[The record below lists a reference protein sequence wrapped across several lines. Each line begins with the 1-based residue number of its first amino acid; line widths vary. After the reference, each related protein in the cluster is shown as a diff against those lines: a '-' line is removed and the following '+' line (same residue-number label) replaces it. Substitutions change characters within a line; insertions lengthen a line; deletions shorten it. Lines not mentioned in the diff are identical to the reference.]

1 MSMMIPNRIHVSITK
16 ARMNREAKAR
26 VLSCKRSLA
35 KSSSKTSRSSSAT
48 GAKNSSAVRKGSSS
62 TSTRLGNQSATQSLL
77 NNLFGQSSTT
87 AAEQL
92 AENRTKQ
99 MLYTRMETAARM
111 TAQSA
116 DNLLKTGED
125 SIFGQDDEAQMKT
138 EAVAE
143 VKNFV
148 NNYNLMLGRLNSSGE
163 NTDTAYSKKLSAY
176 VTGSAKAL
184 EKIGITAGSSGI
196 LSLDEKKL
204 KGAETADIK
213 AVFHGKDSFGEKVGK
228 QAENIRDMAE
238 EKVTALE
245 KNSYYSSANYTR
257 YGTSV
262 TGYDTGSYHSKA

>member
-1 MSMMIPNRIHVSITK
+1 MSMIIPNRIHVSITK

-35 KSSSKTSRSSSAT
+35 KSSSKTSRSSSTT
-48 GAKNSSAVRKGSSS
+48 GAKSSS
-62 TSTRLGNQSATQSLL
+62 TGLKNQSTAQRLI

-87 AAEQL
+87 TAEQL

-111 TAQSA
+111 TAQCA

-125 SIFGQDDEAQMKT
+125 SIFGQGDEAQMKT

-148 NNYNLMLGRLNSSGE
+148 NNYNLMIGRLNSSGE
-163 NTDTAYSKKLSAY
+163 NTDTAYRKKLSAY

-204 KGAETADIK
+204 KEAELADIR

-228 QAENIRDMAE
+228 QAENIGDMAE
-238 EKVTALE
+238 EKVAALE